1 MPRVAP
7 SGTCA
12 DARRCVPCAAED
24 FIMRFASLFL
34 FLIIVAL
41 PLTADDAADFLKA
54 VAGQDLATVK
64 SMLARDP
71 ALANAHRP
79 NGIGAVTVA
88 LFANKGEGSSDPP
101 HTDLLQTTH
110 PPPKL

>member
-24 FIMRFASLFL
+24 FIMRFAALFL

-54 VAGQDLATVK
+54 VAGRDLATVK
-64 SMLARDP
+64 SMLARDTS
-71 ALANAHRP
+71 LANAR
-79 NGIGAVTVA
+79 NAKGTDVVTMA
-88 LFANKGEGSSDPP
+88 LFTNVGEGFTDPAQNE
-101 HTDLLQTTH
+101 DLQALI
-110 PPPKL
+110 P